1 MRKNKIIRSVCY
13 FSDTLDIGILKQLEG
28 ITTRLEAND
37 YTIQTKRICSK
48 DSSIAA
54 IRSVFIDP
62 SLYLSVG
69 TLDRET
75 ARNQFNDFIHT
86 DNVAF
91 NLDLSNGVVPKDSDF
106 LFNIIKS
113 QPSKTF
119 SFTYTFNNSPSSPY
133 FPSATYQKNG
143 FSIGLQPTDL
153 SMDCNSLDEWFQ
165 IMKSVWDEIFELF
178 YGYSSF
184 LGIDSSI
191 APLFTGKSS
200 LIHFVRRIQNSFS
213 HSLTTDLY
221 IQISNFIKQ
230 NNPKPIG
237 LCGIMLP
244 CLEDFALATE
254 YEAGDFS
261 IERNV
266 YLSLHCGLGID
277 TYPVGV
283 NESSQKIYEILCLLQ
298 GLSHRYHKPLSAR
311 FVSDGIAKIGEK
323 TDLKNPYLKDVIV
336 NPL

>member
-28 ITTRLEAND
+28 ITARLKAHD
-37 YTIQTKRICSK
+37 YTVQTKRICSK

-91 NLDLSNGVVPKDSDF
+91 NLDLCNGVVLEDSDF

-143 FSIGLQPTDL
+143 FSIGLQTTDL

-213 HSLTTDLY
+213 NSVTTDLY
-221 IQISNFIKQ
+221 IQISNYIKQ

-244 CLEDFALATE
+244 CLEDFELATE

-283 NESSQKIYEILCLLQ
+283 NESARKIYEILCLLQ
-298 GLSHRYHKPLSAR
+298 GLSQRYHKPLSAR
-311 FVSDGIAKIGEK
+311 FVSDGMAKIGEK
-323 TDLKNPYLKDVIV
+323 TDFKNPYLKDVIV